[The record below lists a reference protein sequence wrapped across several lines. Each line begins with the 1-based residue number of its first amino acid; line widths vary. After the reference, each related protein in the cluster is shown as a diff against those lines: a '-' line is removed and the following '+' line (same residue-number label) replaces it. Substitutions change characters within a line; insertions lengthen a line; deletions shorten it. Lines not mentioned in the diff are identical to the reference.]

1 MTYSARITSPP
12 RLERA
17 LHLCLLGP
25 FQARLEG
32 QSITDGLGR
41 KAQALLAY
49 LAAQPGHA
57 ATREELAALLWGE
70 RFDDQARQSL
80 RQTLLTIRRQ
90 LGPNADAILQAGRL
104 RIALQPAHFSTDLAD
119 LEAALTADDSHV
131 LRNAVA
137 LLRGDLLAGLD
148 IASSA
153 WEEWLRVHRV
163 LWREKALALLGRSLR
178 ASVTAG
184 AATDALIAAQK
195 LQQLDPFDETAH
207 CLALEAIARFKG
219 LAAAQQAHRDFAAM
233 LDTELGVQP
242 SPETLAFLAQLEAA
256 PLTPQAA
263 KIPGPAAAQAA
274 SPPAGWRL
282 PYGLAAAC
290 AVIVAAAGLLRPASI
305 PQADVPRFAFAL
317 APLAVLDRSD
327 VTARQAQAFADDL
340 ATALAGLPAAAI
352 DRRRGTRIQ
361 GSLRQERDGYSL
373 NLRAETAKDG
383 RIIWVES
390 RRVESITPALAR
402 DMALGVFVAKLNAA
416 SQDLPPRGKPDA
428 AVQAEIKAG
437 WDALRGGSNKA
448 KAEES
453 IRRFAAARALDPDS
467 TDALTGYAHG
477 IAMKVISGWSEQ
489 RDADH
494 AEALRLLD
502 AAILRDPR
510 NETAHFTVAL
520 LHKGRRDYH
529 RGLLAMRVVLALN
542 PGHPAAHAQT
552 AHMSILTGDP
562 VAGAD
567 HAELAIR
574 LGPRANAIDRAYLY
588 AGMAHLLLGNFAL
601 SEERLAQSLRIN
613 PEFPDAFA
621 WRAGAL
627 ALLGRLQEARAL
639 HGELLR
645 RWPDWRVDHH
655 LLQSQDRA
663 AMARFTGGLE
673 RVTAPGG

>member
-25 FQARLEG
+25 FQATLEG

-119 LEAALTADDSHV
+119 LEAALTADDSHA

-137 LLRGDLLAGLD
+137 LLRGDLVAGLD
-148 IASSA
+148 VASSA
-153 WEEWLRVHRV
+153 WEEWLRAHRV
-163 LWREKALALLGRSLR
+163 VWREKALALLGRSLR
-178 ASVTAG
+178 ASMAAG

-195 LQQLDPFDETAH
+195 LQQLDPFDEAAH

-233 LDTELGVQP
+233 LDAELGVRP

-256 PLTPQAA
+256 PLTPQPAQIAGIATTRVA
-263 KIPGPAAAQAA
+263 KPT
-274 SPPAGWRL
+274 GWRL

-290 AVIVAAAGLLRPASI
+290 AALALVAGLLRPAAA
-305 PQADVPRFAFAL
+305 PPADVARFAFAL

-327 VTARQAQAFADDL
+327 FTARQAQAFADDL

-373 NLRAETAKDG
+373 NLRAEAAKDG

-402 DMALGVFVAKLNAA
+402 DMALGVFVAQLNAA
-416 SQDLPPRGKPDA
+416 SQDLPPPGKPDA

-453 IRRFAAARALDPDS
+453 IRRFAAARALDPAS

-552 AHMSILTGDP
+552 AHMSILTGNP
-562 VAGAD
+562 VAGAE

-588 AGMAHLLLGNFAL
+588 AGMAQLLLGNFAL

-621 WRAGAL
+621 WRAAAL
-627 ALLGRLQEARAL
+627 AQLGRLQEARAL

-663 AMARFTGGLE
+663 AMARFTDALA